1 RGGKAAGLPA
11 PPPARSH
18 EMAWSPAYTSSS
30 TGGSA
35 PRVAVRRLRRAAGF
49 GLLVLGILLITEA
62 AVTVLWQEPFTALW
76 TRGEQ
81 KQLSAQLDRM
91 TPASAGP
98 PPLASRLPEQA
109 RSLDRHTRESGPL
122 GRIVIP
128 RVGARFVF
136 VQGTNTGDLE
146 KGPGHYT
153 DTVLPG
159 LHGTVGIAGHRTTY
173 LAPFRNINHLKR
185 GDLVQLRMPYGKFT
199 YAVHD
204 TKIVSPSDVSVLRHR
219 SGDWLVLTACHPLY
233 SAAQRIVVS

>member
-1 RGGKAAGLPA
+1 
-11 PPPARSH
+11 
-18 EMAWSPAYTSSS
+18 MAWSPAYTNGSP
-30 TGGSA
+30 TGRRTTREGL
-35 PRVAVRRLRRAAGF
+35 RRLRRVAGF
-49 GLLVLGILLITEA
+49 GLLLVGLLLIAEA
-62 AVTVLWQEPFTALW
+62 TVTVLWQEPFTALW
-76 TRGEQ
+76 ARGEQ
-81 KQLSAQLDRM
+81 QQLSAQLDHM

-109 RSLDRHTRESGPL
+109 RSLDRHTQEGSAL

-128 RVGARFVF
+128 KIDARFVF

-153 DTVLPG
+153 DTALPG

-173 LAPFRNINHLKR
+173 LAPFKNINDLKR
-185 GDLVQLRMPYGKFT
+185 GDLVQLRMPYGRFT

-204 TKIVSPSDVSVLRHR
+204 TKIVSPSDVGVLRHR

-233 SAAQRIVVS
+233 SAAQRIVVSARLAHGPR